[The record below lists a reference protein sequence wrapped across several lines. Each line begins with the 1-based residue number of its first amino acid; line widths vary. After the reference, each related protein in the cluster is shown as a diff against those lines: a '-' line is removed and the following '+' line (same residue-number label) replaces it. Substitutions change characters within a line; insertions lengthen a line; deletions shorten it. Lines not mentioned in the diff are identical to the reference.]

1 MNRAREP
8 LKLKPNL
15 KQLIAPAAVGL
26 ILFLLFQV
34 FPSTNSDSTE
44 MASPNIISKEQAR
57 QAASSFA
64 QEFCSLRLQNG

>member
-15 KQLIAPAAVGL
+15 KRLIAPAAVGL

-64 QEFCSLRLQNG
+64 QEFCSLRSQNG